1 MRTSSKRNPNGIQTD
16 SERIPSETESVRKP
30 GRVRVSS
37 SRGSSYKKNKDRY
50 GKWKPEDEGTP
61 AFTKRKQSDL
71 SWAKAHLPG
80 EYPPYVVAAM
90 DSVRI
95 SGEKTTASAVMARL
109 RAEGRDAASR
119 VAREK
124 SKGIPQGDDA
134 A

>member
-1 MRTSSKRNPNGIQTD
+1 MAYPSRDNQTQTHTKHKPD
-16 SERIPSETESVRKP
+16 TDQTNRGVRRS
-30 GRVRVSS
+30 RVKV
-37 SRGSSYKKNKDRY
+37 
-50 GKWKPEDEGTP
+50 WKPEDEGTP

-95 SGEKTTASAVMARL
+95 SGEKTTAGAVMARL

-124 SKGIPQGDDA
+124 SKGVPQGDDA